1 MVVISHKHKFII
13 FKSYKTGSTT
23 IEDFFSSVLKKNL
36 NSNEYIAGKYKMT
49 NGNIITKHITPDE
62 LLELMPEIKN
72 YYKICPIRN
81 PFNQI
86 VSCYIHNNKKIP
98 NENELS
104 QYINNCKYHPHE
116 FKTIKKQYR
125 HLKTYYSYANYHEKE
140 CIDFFI
146 KLESL
151 REDITQLLTM
161 FNIRN
166 YNLNLIGNC
175 RTSKLKYKIED
186 VYSQNNIKLVEEV
199 FKEEIQLGN
208 YQFPAKKPAI
218 LSESKKEDT
227 ADFQTELSMRNKETS
242 SDLQEEKEN

>member
-23 IEDFFSSVLKKNL
+23 IEDFFSSLLKKNL
-36 NSNEYIAGKYKMT
+36 NSKEYIAGKHKMT
-49 NGNIITKHITPDE
+49 DGAIITKHITPDE
-62 LLELMPEIKN
+62 LFELMPEIKD

-81 PFNQI
+81 PYNQI

-98 NENELS
+98 NEIELFE
-104 QYINNCKYHPHE
+104 YINSCKYHPQK

-125 HLKTYYSYANYHEKE
+125 HLKTYYSYANYRQKE

-146 KLESL
+146 KLETL
-151 REDITQLLTM
+151 QKDITQILTM
-161 FNIRN
+161 FNIRD

-175 RTSKLKYKIED
+175 RTSKLKYNIEEI
-186 VYSQNNIKLVEEV
+186 YSQSNIKLVEEV

-208 YQFPAKKPAI
+208 YRFPLKNPQI
-218 LSESKKEDT
+218 LLESKKEDS
-227 ADFQTELSMRNKETS
+227 ADSQIELPIRN
-242 SDLQEEKEN
+242 QEEGRSF

>member
-23 IEDFFSSVLKKNL
+23 IEDFFSSVLRKNL

-116 FKTIKKQYR
+116 FKTIKSICNTR
-125 HLKTYYSYANYHEKE
+125 S
-140 CIDFFI
+140 
-146 KLESL
+146 
-151 REDITQLLTM
+151 
-161 FNIRN
+161 
-166 YNLNLIGNC
+166 
-175 RTSKLKYKIED
+175 
-186 VYSQNNIKLVEEV
+186 
-199 FKEEIQLGN
+199 
-208 YQFPAKKPAI
+208 
-218 LSESKKEDT
+218 
-227 ADFQTELSMRNKETS
+227 
-242 SDLQEEKEN
+242 